1 MSNHDACRRMW
12 RSVAALALKD
22 DNVRITAARAGM
34 RSRVVSGGYASTLRT
49 LDGEIRAASA
59 YYHGPEWQQIC
70 ENAGIGYDPETAM
83 AFVTGGPKAIHE
95 VRVKMFGEAAHG

>member
-59 YYHGPEWQQIC
+59 YYHGPEWQQVC
-70 ENAGIGYDPETAM
+70 ENAGIGFDPEKAM
-83 AFVTGGPKAIHE
+83 AFVTGGPKAIHSA
-95 VRVKMFGEAAHG
+95 RVKVLEAAHG

>member
-59 YYHGPEWQQIC
+59 YYHGPEWQQVC
-70 ENAGIGYDPETAM
+70 ENAGIGYDPEKAM
-83 AFVTGGPKAIHE
+83 AFVTGGPKAIHSA
-95 VRVKMFGEAAHG
+95 RAKIMEAANG

>member
-59 YYHGPEWQQIC
+59 YYHGPEWQQVC
-70 ENAGIGYDPETAM
+70 ENAGIGYDPERAM
-83 AFVTGGPKAIHE
+83 AFVTGGPKAVHAAL
-95 VRVKMFGEAAHG
+95 VKVLEAAHG

>member
-12 RSVAALALKD
+12 RAVAALALKD

-34 RSRVVSGGYASTLRT
+34 RSSVVSGGYASTLRT

-70 ENAGIGYDPETAM
+70 ENAGIGFDPEKAM
-83 AFVTGGPKAIHE
+83 AFVTGGPKAIHSA
-95 VRVKMFGEAAHG
+95 RVKVLEAGHG

>member
-59 YYHGPEWQQIC
+59 YYHGPERQQVC
-70 ENAGIGYDPETAM
+70 ENAGIGYDPEKAM
-83 AFVTGGPKAIHE
+83 EFVTGGPKAIHSA
-95 VRVKMFGEAAHG
+95 RAKIMEAAHG

>member
-12 RSVAALALKD
+12 RSVDALALKD

-49 LDGEIRAASA
+49 LDGEIRASRA

-70 ENAGIGYDPETAM
+70 ENAGIGFDPEKAM
-83 AFVTGGPKAIHE
+83 AFVTGGPKAIHSA
-95 VRVKMFGEAAHG
+95 RVKVLEAEHG

>member
-12 RSVAALALKD
+12 RTVAALALKD

-59 YYHGPEWQQIC
+59 YYHGPEWQQVC
-70 ENAGIGYDPETAM
+70 ENAGIGYDPERAM

-95 VRVKMFGEAAHG
+95 VRVKMFGEAEHG